1 MRWLRADTALLSGLA
16 AMVLGALLTALAMKM
31 LAIPAIETIQVFF
44 VDPVADGFGRR
55 QLLITAAPLFLCAL
69 GLSVAFRGG
78 VQNIGADGQLMS
90 GAICAGGLALAHPH
104 MGVLLLPACV
114 LAAAA
119 GGMLWAAIA
128 AALRIWCGASEL
140 LSSLFLVYVAQL
152 ILTAL
157 VSGPWREPGG
167 YGMETGPLPDGAM
180 LPVWGGLHAG
190 VWLLAILGMLWW
202 LLERHLVMFFR
213 LRVLGEAPE
222 AARYAGYRSDNLI
235 WAAMLLSGALAGLAG
250 YLQIAGPLGRLNP
263 DLSSGYGFAA
273 IVVVFAGQLGC
284 LGMALTSLL
293 VALLRLGAENAQIA
307 MHLPQSVGLLF
318 QGVFLVSFLLCQRWV
333 PILLERMATMT
344 TRRRTAHGA

>member
-1 MRWLRADTALLSGLA
+1 MRWLRAEAGLLSGLVA
-16 AMVLGALLTALAMKM
+16 VAVGAMITALAMQ
-31 LAIPAIETIQVFF
+31 LLSIPASQAMQVFF
-44 VDPVADGFGRR
+44 IDPIADDFGRR

-90 GAICAGGLALAHPH
+90 GAVCAGGLALTHPH
-104 MGVLLLPACV
+104 LGILLLPACLV
-114 LAAAA
+114 AAAA

-128 AALRIWCGASEL
+128 AALRTWCGASEL
-140 LSSLFLVYVAQL
+140 LSSLFLVYIAQL

-167 YGMETGPLPDGAM
+167 YGMETSPLPDSAM

-190 VWLLAILGMLWW
+190 VWVLAVVGGLWW
-202 LLERHLVMFFR
+202 LLERHLAVFFR

-222 AARYAGYRSDNLI
+222 AAYYAGYRSRVLI
-235 WAAMLLSGALAGLAG
+235 WVAMLLSGGLAGLAG
-250 YLQIAGPLGRLNP
+250 YLQIAGPMGRLNP

-273 IVVVFAGQLGC
+273 IAVVFAGRLNC
-284 LGMALTSLL
+284 LGMAFTSLL
-293 VALLRLGAENAQIA
+293 VALLRLGAESVQ
-307 MHLPQSVGLLF
+307 MTLHLPQSAGLLF

-333 PILLERMATMT
+333 PLLLSSSAPSY
-344 TRRRTAHGA
+344 TRRPSHGT